1 MRKNIK
7 ENLFWAFI
15 YNIIG
20 IPLAAGVWIPIF
32 GWTLNPM
39 FGAFAM
45 SLSSFCVVTNA
56 LRLNLADI
64 YDKNIYQVNYQK
76 LKTQGIKCLIFDLDN
91 TLVPVKAKT
100 VDNQVKDLF
109 ASLKE
114 QKFTVILMSN
124 SLKKRVDIFKRE
136 LNIPCFYFSMK
147 PLKKNYKKI
156 LKKYNFDISEIAC
169 LGDQIMTDVW
179 GANKMG
185 FTSIFLDKMTK
196 EDFKWTKLN
205 RVLEQMILKHFNRQN
220 RFTKGAYYE

>member
-1 MRKNIK
+1 MNY
-7 ENLFWAFI
+7 F
-15 YNIIG
+15 Y
-20 IPLAAGVWIPIF
+20 P
-32 GWTLNPM
+32 
-39 FGAFAM
+39 
-45 SLSSFCVVTNA
+45 
-56 LRLNLADI
+56 DI
-64 YDKNIYQVNYQK
+64 YAKNIYQVNYQK

-169 LGDQIMTDVW
+169 LGDQIMTDVI
-179 GANKMG
+179 GAKRNG
-185 FTSIFLDKMTK
+185 LYVIFLDRINDKEPIYTK
-196 EDFKWTKLN
+196 FWRFFESF
-205 RVLEQMILKHFNRQN
+205 VLKKYEKKNYLV
-220 RFTKGAYYE
+220 KGKYYE

>member
-1 MRKNIK
+1 MNY
-7 ENLFWAFI
+7 F
-15 YNIIG
+15 Y
-20 IPLAAGVWIPIF
+20 P
-32 GWTLNPM
+32 
-39 FGAFAM
+39 
-45 SLSSFCVVTNA
+45 
-56 LRLNLADI
+56 DI
-64 YDKNIYQVNYQK
+64 YAKNIYQVNYQK
-76 LKTQGIKCLIFDLDN
+76 LKNQGIKCLIFDLDN

-100 VDNQVKDLF
+100 VDNQVKALF
-109 ASLKE
+109 TSLKE

-124 SLKKRVDIFKRE
+124 SLKKRVDIFKKE